1 MYRLRKVGKKERRLF
16 GVLGGISKYIDPTVD
31 PTILRILFVLLG
43 LFNPVGFIIIYVIMA
58 CVLKTEDYETSVY
71 NRYPIDSVDIIKE
84 REEKIKEMADE
95 QRKEE
100 DEKEDEKK
108 EDE

>member
-43 LFNPVGFIIIYVIMA
+43 LFNPVGFIIVYIILA
-58 CVLKTEDYETSVY
+58 FVLKTEDYETSIY
-71 NRYPIDSVDIIKE
+71 NKYPIEPEDVIKE
-84 REEKIKEMADE
+84 REEKIKEMAEE

-100 DEKEDEKK
+100 DK
-108 EDE
+108 